1 MPSVPETNDAKFDKI
16 NENLRKI
23 EELNKRFVAAI
34 ARKEPTKPGLL
45 GPGQDLYVNAMSAY
59 FRDAVSDP
67 AKLIE
72 QQVSYWGQS
81 FQLWMDAQKS
91 LVERGG
97 TDSNAESPKDARF
110 KSELWDSHPYFKLV
124 KDQYLVNAE
133 AMFRAVN
140 DMDGLDAN
148 ERRRIKFF
156 SQQIIDMMSPANFL
170 GTNPEALSKAIETE
184 GESLVQGLENLVRD
198 IEKNDG
204 ELLVTLADP
213 DAFKVGENLA
223 STEGS
228 VVFRNHLF
236 ELIQYAPRTE
246 VIYSVPLVIV
256 PPWINKYYI
265 LDLKP
270 ENSFIKWAVEHGFT
284 LFVVSWINPGP
295 ELRDAGMEAY
305 ASDGCMAA
313 IKEIKNLTGEKQV
326 NAIGYCIGGTLL
338 AAVLAYMQKVGDN
351 SVRSATFFTTLTDFS
366 DMGELSVFL
375 SDDFMDS
382 VEKEV
387 EERGI
392 LRSIFMSRA
401 FSFMRARDL
410 VYGPAIRSYMM
421 GERPPAF
428 DLLYWNGDSTNL
440 PARMAIEYLRGL
452 CQTNSFAKGE
462 FELMGKKISLN
473 DVKRPLIAIA
483 CETDHIADWKNSFNG
498 IKKMGSRDKTFV
510 LSESGHIAGI
520 VNPPSKNKYGHF
532 TCEDLSV
539 GPDSWKEKS
548 EFHKGSWWPR
558 WATWTARRSGAK
570 HSAQSILERDRE
582 ILARAPGTYVVESAG
597 H

>member
-1 MPSVPETNDAKFDKI
+1 MTGIPEANDAKFDKV

-23 EELNKRFVAAI
+23 EDLNKRFINAI

-45 GPGQDLYVNAMSAY
+45 GPGQDLYANAMSAY
-59 FRDAVSDP
+59 LRDAISDP
-67 AKLIE
+67 AKLLE

-81 FQLWMDAQKS
+81 LQLWMDAQKS

-97 TDSNAESPKDARF
+97 TGSDDEGPKDARF
-110 KSELWDSHPYFKLV
+110 KNELWEAHPYFKLV
-124 KDQYLVNAE
+124 KDQYLLNAE
-133 AMFRAVN
+133 AMSRAVN
-140 DMDGLDAN
+140 DMDGLDTR
-148 ERRRIKFF
+148 EKRRIKFF

-184 GESLVQGLENLVRD
+184 GDSLVRGLENLVRD

-204 ELLVTLADP
+204 ELLVTLSDP

-246 VIYSVPLVIV
+246 VVYKVPLVIV
-256 PPWINKYYI
+256 PPWINKFYI

-270 ENSFIKWAVEHGFT
+270 ENSFIKWAVEQGFT
-284 LFVVSWINPGP
+284 VFVVSWVNPGP

-305 ASDGCMAA
+305 AADGCMAA
-313 IKEIKNLTGEKQV
+313 IGAIKNLTGEKQV

-338 AAVLAYMQKVGDN
+338 AAVLAYMQKVGDK
-351 SVRSATFFTTLTDFS
+351 SVRSATFFTTLTDFT
-366 DMGELSVFL
+366 DMGELSVFVT
-375 SDDFMDS
+375 DDFVDNI
-382 VEKEV
+382 EKEV
-387 EERGI
+387 EEKGM

-452 CQTNSFAKGE
+452 CQSNSFAKGE
-462 FELMGKKISLN
+462 FELMGKNVSLS
-473 DVKRPLIAIA
+473 DVQRPLMAIA
-483 CETDHIADWKNSFNG
+483 CETDHIADWKNSFKG
-498 IKKMGSRDKTFV
+498 IQKMGSRDKTFV

-520 VNPPSKNKYGHF
+520 INPPSKGKYGHF

-539 GPDSWKEKS
+539 DPDSWKEKS
-548 EFHKGSWWPR
+548 EFHKGSWWDR
-558 WATWTARRSGAK
+558 WAEWAARRSGAK
-570 HSAQSILERDRE
+570 QSAQFIQERNRAV
-582 ILARAPGTYVVESAG
+582 LAPAPGTYVVESAV